1 VSAEQVIDV
10 GYSRIKWGRVQAA
23 CLDVGS
29 VQCAPLQQWRQPAAG
44 APARALILSSSGNAF
59 AGRLAEHLRRS
70 GTRTG
75 VITTGDRRLPVAP
88 AYASLGCDRWLAL
101 QKPAGDKPGPFVVV
115 DAGTAITVD
124 VVDGSNRHLGG
135 WIMPGLISA
144 RAGLL
149 ARAPGLDRRL
159 PESDYTHQPA
169 RSTEQAL
176 VQGALMLAAGGIE
189 RAVEAARKSIGPN
202 PALWLTGGDATRLAA
217 CLPQSFRLDPH
228 LVLHGM
234 ALATQAK

>member
-1 VSAEQVIDV
+1 MSTEQVIDV
-10 GYSRIKWGRVQAA
+10 GYSRIKWGRVQAG
-23 CLDVGS
+23 CLDIGS
-29 VQCAPLQQWRQPAAG
+29 VQCSPVQQWRQPAAS

-70 GTRTG
+70 GTQTN
-75 VITTGDRRLPVAP
+75 VISTGDRKLPVAA

-101 QKPAGDKPGPFVVV
+101 QKPAGAEPGPFVVV

-124 VVDGSNRHLGG
+124 VVDGNNSHLGG

-144 RAGLL
+144 QAGLL

-169 RSTEQAL
+169 RNTEQAL
-176 VQGALMLAAGGIE
+176 AQGALMLAAGGIE
-189 RAVEAARKSIGPN
+189 RAVEAARKNIGPR

-234 ALATQAK
+234 ALATQVK